1 MTWPTQESESN
12 LRIRR
17 DLQRVEINDV
27 SCGSLFG
34 IEKRVIPAKTQSP
47 NRPQKRAELHSTR
60 SRTIEIYEVS
70 EASIGCRHRSAERR
84 RIPNKGDLIPE
95 VVLEVRSLH
104 SHAVV
109 PEELFDPEVE

>member
-1 MTWPTQESESN
+1 MTWTTQEPESN

-17 DLQRVEINDV
+17 ELQRVEINDV
-27 SCGSLFG
+27 RCGCLFR

-47 NRPQKRAELHSTR
+47 NRPEKRGQLDSSR
-60 SRTIEIYEVS
+60 SRAIEIYEIS
-70 EASIGCRHRSAERR
+70 QSSIGYRHRSAEGR

-104 SHAVV
+104 SHTDG
-109 PEELFDPEVE
+109 PEELSD